1 MMKSITTFSAI
12 ALALCLTT
20 NAKSQSFSMNF
31 KNGVSSWQTVLD
43 GVMGGRSSGRVRE
56 TRDGN
61 LSFAG
66 KLSLENNGGFSQMRT
81 PVSGER
87 LTGAKGLTMEVRG
100 DGRTYNF
107 DIRVSNARMMAGGF
121 QRSFDTVAD
130 KWIEVQMPFEGFEL
144 QSFGRRIS
152 KAPKLNPTLIESIGV
167 TLSDKKAGD
176 FRLEIRSI
184 KALSAG
190 DSASASAADTA
201 SNNGNDLVSVAKSAG
216 LTTLLELVTLAG
228 IKLPKTPVTI
238 FAPTNEAF
246 AAIPKATLEQLLLP
260 ESRETLRQ
268 ILAHHVVPGAQSSG
282 NVLNSRSLTAL
293 SNQSLSIDVENS
305 KVAGA
310 SILAV
315 DVPFDGGIV
324 HVIDTVMLPESRSIS
339 EIASTEGQLST
350 LLKAA
355 SSANLLTRLERQS
368 GSWTVFTPVNSAFDK
383 LPPGTV
389 ESLLE
394 QGNVRTLTQILG
406 LHVVPGRIE
415 ARDLLA
421 KKSLTTLTGTPLAI
435 SLKNGKLTLG
445 ANARIIASDIQ
456 ASNGIIHIIDEVLLP
471 ASREPV
477 VARDRAGNTAT
488 TRTDTVEEFGSIYAL
503 AVKFGTPL
511 FNDGNPE
518 ACAAVYEVA
527 VETMIRFGRDQLGN
541 DVIERLMRTRQ
552 EGDASN
558 ARSRAWAL
566 RRALDDS
573 YNMLLSAPKQRE
585 SLQRRDRSA
594 R

>member
-1 MMKSITTFSAI
+1 
-12 ALALCLTT
+12 
-20 NAKSQSFSMNF
+20 
-31 KNGVSSWQTVLD
+31 
-43 GVMGGRSSGRVRE
+43 MGGRSSGRVRE

-81 PVSGER
+81 PVDGQR
-87 LTGAKGLTMEVRG
+87 LTGAEGLMMEVRG

-121 QRSFDTVAD
+121 QRSFKTVAD
-130 KWIEVQMPFEGFEL
+130 KWIEVQLPFDGFEL

-152 KAPKLNPTLIESIGV
+152 KAPKLDPTLIESIGV

-184 KALSAG
+184 NALGASSSKSTSTANTASTAG
-190 DSASASAADTA
+190 D
-201 SNNGNDLVSVAKSAG
+201 DLVSVAKSAG

-228 IKLPKTPVTI
+228 LKLPKTPVTI
-238 FAPTNEAF
+238 FAPNNDAF
-246 AAIPKATLEQLLLP
+246 AAIPKATLKQLLLP
-260 ESRETLRQ
+260 ESRDTLRQ
-268 ILAHHVVPGAQSSG
+268 ILTHHIVPGVQTSG
-282 NVLNSRSLTAL
+282 SVLNSRSLPAL
-293 SNQSLSIDVENS
+293 SDQSLSIDADNG
-305 KVAGA
+305 KIAGA
-310 SILAV
+310 SIVAV
-315 DVPFDGGIV
+315 DVPFNGGIV
-324 HVIDTVMLPESRSIS
+324 HVIDAVMLPESRSIS

-350 LLKAA
+350 LMKAA
-355 SSANLLTRLERQS
+355 NSANLLSRLERQS

-394 QGNVRTLTQILG
+394 QGNVRTLTQVLG

-435 SLKNGKLTLG
+435 SLKSGKLTLG

-471 ASREPV
+471 ATREPV
-477 VARDRAGNTAT
+477 ASNSRRSASTQT
-488 TRTDTVEEFGSIYAL
+488 STDTVEEFGSIYAL

-527 VETMIRFGRDQLGN
+527 VETMIRFGKDELGN

-552 EGDASN
+552 AGEDSN
-558 ARSRAWAL
+558 ARSRAWSL

-573 YNMLLSAPKQRE
+573 YNMLLNAPRQRD

>member
-1 MMKSITTFSAI
+1 
-12 ALALCLTT
+12 
-20 NAKSQSFSMNF
+20 
-31 KNGVSSWQTVLD
+31 
-43 GVMGGRSSGRVRE
+43 MGGRSSGRVRE

-66 KLSLENNGGFSQMRT
+66 RLSLENNGGFSQMRT
-81 PVSGER
+81 PVDGQR
-87 LTGAKGLTMEVRG
+87 LTGAEGLMMEVRG

-121 QRSFDTVAD
+121 QRSFKTVAD
-130 KWIEVQMPFEGFEL
+130 QWIEVQLPFDGFEL

-184 KALSAG
+184 NALAANS
-190 DSASASAADTA
+190 SKSTSAANTSSKKGD
-201 SNNGNDLVSVAKSAG
+201 DLVSVAKSAG
-216 LTTLLELVTLAG
+216 LTTLLELVTLADL
-228 IKLPKTPVTI
+228 KLPKAPVTI
-238 FAPTNEAF
+238 FAPTNDAF

-260 ESRETLRQ
+260 ESRDTLRQ
-268 ILAHHVVPGAQSSG
+268 ILTHHIVPGVQTSG
-282 NVLNSRSLTAL
+282 SVLNSRSLPAL
-293 SNQSLSIDVENS
+293 SDQSLSIDADNG

-310 SILAV
+310 SIVAV
-315 DVPFDGGIV
+315 DVPFNGGIV
-324 HVIDTVMLPESRSIS
+324 HVIDSVMLPESRSIS

-350 LLKAA
+350 LMKAA
-355 SSANLLTRLERQS
+355 NSANLLSRLERQS

-394 QGNVRTLTQILG
+394 QGNVRTLTQVLG

-435 SLKNGKLTLG
+435 SLKSGKLTLG
-445 ANARIIASDIQ
+445 ANAHIIASDIQ

-471 ASREPV
+471 ATREPV
-477 VARDRAGNTAT
+477 ASASRRSASTQT
-488 TRTDTVEEFGSIYAL
+488 STDTVEEFGSIYAL

-527 VETMIRFGRDQLGN
+527 VETMIRFGKDELGN

-552 EGDASN
+552 EGEDSN
-558 ARSRAWAL
+558 ARSRAWSL

-573 YNMLLSAPKQRE
+573 YNMLLNAPRQRD

>member
-1 MMKSITTFSAI
+1 
-12 ALALCLTT
+12 
-20 NAKSQSFSMNF
+20 
-31 KNGVSSWQTVLD
+31 
-43 GVMGGRSSGRVRE
+43 MGGRSSGRVRE

-81 PVSGER
+81 PVDGQR
-87 LTGAKGLTMEVRG
+87 LTGAEGLMMEVRG

-121 QRSFDTVAD
+121 QRSFKTVAD
-130 KWIEVQMPFEGFEL
+130 KWIEVQLPFDGFEL

-152 KAPKLNPTLIESIGV
+152 KAPKLDPTLIESIGV

-184 KALSAG
+184 NALGASSSKSTSTANTASTAG
-190 DSASASAADTA
+190 D
-201 SNNGNDLVSVAKSAG
+201 DLVSVAKSAG

-228 IKLPKTPVTI
+228 LKLPKTPVTI
-238 FAPTNEAF
+238 FAPNNDAF
-246 AAIPKATLEQLLLP
+246 AAIPKATLKQLLLP
-260 ESRETLRQ
+260 ESRDTLRQ
-268 ILAHHVVPGAQSSG
+268 ILTHHIVPGVQTSG
-282 NVLNSRSLTAL
+282 SVLNSRSLPAL
-293 SNQSLSIDVENS
+293 SDQSLSIDADNG
-305 KVAGA
+305 KIAGA
-310 SILAV
+310 SIVAV
-315 DVPFDGGIV
+315 DVPFNGGIV
-324 HVIDTVMLPESRSIS
+324 HVIDAVMLPESRSIS

-350 LLKAA
+350 LMKAA
-355 SSANLLTRLERQS
+355 NSANLLSRLERQS

-394 QGNVRTLTQILG
+394 QGNVRTLTQVLG

-435 SLKNGKLTLG
+435 SLKSGKLTLG

-471 ASREPV
+471 ATREPV
-477 VARDRAGNTAT
+477 ASNSRRSASTQT
-488 TRTDTVEEFGSIYAL
+488 STDTVEEFGSIYTL

-527 VETMIRFGRDQLGN
+527 VETMIRFGKDELGN

-552 EGDASN
+552 AGEDSN
-558 ARSRAWAL
+558 ARSRAWSL

-573 YNMLLSAPKQRE
+573 YNMLLNAPRQRD

>member
-1 MMKSITTFSAI
+1 
-12 ALALCLTT
+12 
-20 NAKSQSFSMNF
+20 
-31 KNGVSSWQTVLD
+31 
-43 GVMGGRSSGRVRE
+43 MGGRSSGRVRE

-81 PVSGER
+81 PVDGQR
-87 LTGAKGLTMEVRG
+87 LTGAEGLMMEVRG

-121 QRSFDTVAD
+121 QRSFKTVAD
-130 KWIEVQMPFEGFEL
+130 KWIEVQLPFDGFEL

-152 KAPKLNPTLIESIGV
+152 KAPKLDPTLIESIGV

-184 KALSAG
+184 NALGASSSKSTSTANTASTAG
-190 DSASASAADTA
+190 D
-201 SNNGNDLVSVAKSAG
+201 DLVSVAKSAG

-228 IKLPKTPVTI
+228 LKLPKTPVTI
-238 FAPTNEAF
+238 FAPNNDAF
-246 AAIPKATLEQLLLP
+246 AAIPKATLKQLLLP
-260 ESRETLRQ
+260 ESRDTLRQ
-268 ILAHHVVPGAQSSG
+268 ILTHHIVPGVQTSG
-282 NVLNSRSLTAL
+282 SVLNSRSLPAL
-293 SNQSLSIDVENS
+293 SAQSLSIDADNG
-305 KVAGA
+305 KIAGA
-310 SILAV
+310 SIVAV
-315 DVPFDGGIV
+315 DVPFNGGIV
-324 HVIDTVMLPESRSIS
+324 HVIDAVMLPESRSIS

-350 LLKAA
+350 LMKAA
-355 SSANLLTRLERQS
+355 NSANLLSRLERQS

-394 QGNVRTLTQILG
+394 QGNVRTLTQVLG

-435 SLKNGKLTLG
+435 SLKSGKLTLG

-471 ASREPV
+471 ATREPV
-477 VARDRAGNTAT
+477 ASNSRRSASTQT
-488 TRTDTVEEFGSIYAL
+488 STDTVEEFGSIYAL

-527 VETMIRFGRDQLGN
+527 VETMIRFGKDELGN

-552 EGDASN
+552 AGEDSN
-558 ARSRAWAL
+558 ARSRAWSL

-573 YNMLLSAPKQRE
+573 YNMLLNAPRQRD

>member
-1 MMKSITTFSAI
+1 MKKSITTLSAI
-12 ALALCLTT
+12 ALALCLSA
-20 NAKSQSFSMNF
+20 NAKSQSFTMNF

-81 PVSGER
+81 PVSGET
-87 LTGAKGLTMEVRG
+87 LTGAKGLVMEVRG

-121 QRSFDTVAD
+121 QRSFKTVAD
-130 KWIEVQMPFEGFEL
+130 QWVEVQLPFDGFEL

-184 KALSAG
+184 KALGASDSKSAN
-190 DSASASAADTA
+190 AADAA
-201 SNNGNDLVSVAKSAG
+201 SKNGNDLVSVAKSAG
-216 LTTLLELVTLAG
+216 LTTLLELVTLADL
-228 IKLPKTPVTI
+228 KLPKTPVTI

-246 AAIPKATLEQLLLP
+246 AAIPAATLQQLLLP
-260 ESRETLRQ
+260 ESRATLRQ
-268 ILAHHVVPGAQSSG
+268 ILTHHIVSGVQSSG
-282 NVLNSRSLTAL
+282 NVLNSRSLSAL
-293 SNQSLSIDVENS
+293 SNQSLSIDADNG

-310 SILAV
+310 SIVAV
-315 DVPFDGGIV
+315 DVPFNGGIV

-339 EIASTEGQLST
+339 EIVSTEGQLST
-350 LLKAA
+350 LIKAA
-355 SSANLLTRLERQS
+355 SSANLLSRLERQS

-394 QGNVRTLTQILG
+394 QGNVRTLTQVLG
-406 LHVVPGRIE
+406 LHVVPGRVE

-421 KKSLTTLTGTPLAI
+421 KKSLTTLTGTPLAVT
-435 SLKNGKLTLG
+435 LKNGKLTLG

-477 VARDRAGNTAT
+477 ASNNRTTTNTET
-488 TRTDTVEEFGSIYAL
+488 GTDIVEEFASVYAL

-527 VETMIRFGRDQLGN
+527 VETMIRFGRDELGN

-552 EGDASN
+552 EGEAAN

-573 YNMLLSAPKQRE
+573 YNMLLSAPRQRE
-585 SLQRRDRSA
+585 TLQRRDRSA